1 MNSESLWSVFAD
13 EMDGL
18 ILMTK
23 EDISESYVDFFCETS
38 IQKEQSLLW
47 VCNTFVAYKLQGP
60 PVRWSLIL

>member
-1 MNSESLWSVFAD
+1 MLKKNSESLWSVFAD

-23 EDISESYVDFFCETS
+23 ENISESYVDFFCETS

-47 VCNTFVAYKLQGP
+47 VCNDL
-60 PVRWSLIL
+60 L

>member
-23 EDISESYVDFFCETS
+23 ENISESYVDFFCETS

-47 VCNTFVAYKLQGP
+47 VCKQFYTTKRSVGP
-60 PVRWSLIL
+60 